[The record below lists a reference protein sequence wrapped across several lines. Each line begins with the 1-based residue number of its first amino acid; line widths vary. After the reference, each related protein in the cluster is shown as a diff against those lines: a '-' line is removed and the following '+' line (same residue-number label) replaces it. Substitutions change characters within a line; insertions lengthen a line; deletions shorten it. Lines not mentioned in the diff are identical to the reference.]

1 MFGSFSRRLCG
12 RDHRAAKHSHDG
24 NIFRINAVAYAAFG
38 PTHVHFTT
46 FDIYGRY
53 EVTQHL
59 NLHASILNA
68 TNTHAPADWV
78 TYASPILS
86 TPYNPSLHQ
95 SGAVGPFFNLGA
107 TYTF

>member
-1 MFGSFSRRLCG
+1 M
-12 RDHRAAKHSHDG
+12 K
-24 NIFRINAVAYAAFG
+24 
-38 PTHVHFTT
+38 HFTT

-53 EVTQHL
+53 DVTQHL